1 MLLRPLL
8 QPDTVWLDQPNA
20 RRIAGSALAAI
31 LGLAAYGF
39 SVGVWRS
46 PLMGVYVAIKMPLL
60 IACTLACNGLLNGL
74 LGALLG
80 SGLGFRQS
88 WLALL
93 TAFAQAALI
102 LGSLS
107 PVTFFL
113 AWNAPPPDSPQAVT
127 AHSAYLIAHTALIAF
142 AGVVS
147 NLHLHRLL
155 AGRAPNRLVA
165 NGTLFAWLAGNAFL
179 GAQFSWLLRP
189 FFGSPGLKV
198 QFLRDHSTEGGNF
211 YQAVWT
217 RLEVITG
224 GNAIPAVAALTLL
237 SALFLLPLVLK
248 RTPTRTC
255 HESH

>member
-20 RRIAGSALAAI
+20 RRIAGSALAAAI
-31 LGLAAYGF
+31 GLAAYGF
-39 SVGVWRS
+39 SVGFWRS
-46 PLMGVYVAIKMPLL
+46 PLMGAYVAIKMPLL

-113 AWNAPPPDSPQAVT
+113 AWNAPPPDSAQAVT
-127 AHSAYLIAHTALIAF
+127 AHSAYLIAHTVLIAF

-155 AGRAPNRLVA
+155 AGRAPSQLVA
-165 NGTLFAWLAGNAFL
+165 HGTLFAWLAGNAFL

-198 QFLRDHSTEGGNF
+198 QFLRDHPTKDGNF
-211 YQAVWT
+211 YQAVWD
-217 RLEVITG
+217 RFDVLTG
-224 GNAIPAVAALTLL
+224 GNPIPAAVALALLL
-237 SALFLLPLVLK
+237 SLFLLPLALK
-248 RTPTRTC
+248 RTAHPIR

>member
-8 QPDTVWLDQPNA
+8 QPDMAWLDQPNA
-20 RRIAGSALAAI
+20 RRIAGSALAAT

-39 SVGVWRS
+39 SVGFWRS

-113 AWNAPPPDSPQAVT
+113 AWNAPPPDSAQAVT
-127 AHSAYLIAHTALIAF
+127 AHSAYLIAHTVLIAF

-155 AGRAPNRLVA
+155 AGRAPSRLVA
-165 NGTLFAWLAGNAFL
+165 RGTLFAWLAGNAFL
-179 GAQFSWLLRP
+179 GAQFSWILRP
-189 FFGSPGLKV
+189 FFGSPGLV
-198 QFLRDHSTEGGNF
+198 VEFLRDQPMRGNF
-211 YQAVWT
+211 YQAVWST
-217 RLEVITG
+217 LDVLTG
-224 GNAIPAVAALTLL
+224 GNAVPAAVVLALLL
-237 SALFLLPLVLK
+237 SLFFLPLVLK
-248 RTPTRTC
+248 RTPHPIR